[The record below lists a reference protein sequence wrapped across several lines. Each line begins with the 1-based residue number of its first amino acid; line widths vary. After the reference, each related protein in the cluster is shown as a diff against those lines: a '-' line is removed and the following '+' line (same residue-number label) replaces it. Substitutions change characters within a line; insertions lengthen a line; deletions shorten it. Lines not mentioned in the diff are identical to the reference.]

1 VSQAETAEGAG
12 DGEEGSLQQPGDVPQ
27 VQPLVVEIH
36 GLLQLLR
43 IERPPLGAAHA
54 ASIRQ

>member
-1 VSQAETAEGAG
+1 
-12 DGEEGSLQQPGDVPQ
+12 VPE
-27 VQPLVVEIH
+27 VEPLVAEIH
-36 GLLQLLR
+36 GLLELLR